1 MVLAWC
7 VDNYRTAGV
16 RVVLSAATLRRL
28 TRATRDWYADHDM
41 RVLGGHAGVETSAR
55 LRIREVWD
63 IRDGG

>member
-1 MVLAWC
+1 M
-7 VDNYRTAGV
+7 
-16 RVVLSAATLRRL
+16 LSAATLRRL
-28 TRATRDWYADHDM
+28 TRATREWYADHDM